1 MREDS
6 DMVYVFVGLFF
17 TIFGGLNYYV
27 GARGW
32 QWLQS
37 FTPVPVSAATYWAV
51 FWLIALS
58 FMVTRLTAGALPPA
72 VTTVLAHVSAWW
84 MAVFTI
90 AVQVLLVVDIVRL
103 LGRVAVAVAPQL
115 APARLLPDVN
125 LVQVTGTVVCAA
137 VVALVAFGA
146 WRARTPV
153 VTSYTVDIPKAAGP
167 YSELHIVVVSDLH
180 LGEIVGNSRIRRL
193 AGIVGDLDPDLVLI
207 PGDLIDDDL
216 RPFIARGMAAEL
228 AALRPRL
235 GTYASLGNH
244 DPTPDRLA
252 AYREALAPAGIKLLA
267 DEYVLSTM
275 RFTSPFATTVR
286 CRAVPAL
293 RRNRFRTCWPGSIA
307 PDRLSSW
314 TASRTGSA
322 RRRPPE
328 STCKCPAIRTAASL
342 PGNLVTARCTSSTGA
357 TCRKARPIRRHRRLR
372 HVGTAD
378 PHRQPAGS
386 RQHHRALFA
395 AGGTRRVANEA
406 APVQRWRCAH
416 MLRFDNLA
424 PDESDLLIA
433 WLTSD
438 TWHYC
443 KTQRQCLIFA
453 SMPRI
458 AAAVTANRR
467 CSG

>member
-1 MREDS
+1 MDAPVTSYRSESRPESRPGVRPRLYSCRPMREDS

-267 DEYVLSTM
+267 DEYVLVDDAFYIAARHDSALP
-275 RFTSPFATTVR
+275 R
-286 CRAVPAL
+286 RAGIAAQPLPDVLAGVDRTRPIIL
-293 RRNRFRTCWPGSIA
+293 MDHQPNRLG
-307 PDRLSSW
+307 
-314 TASRTGSA
+314 
-322 RRRPPE
+322 E
-328 STCKCPAIRTAASL
+328 AAAAGVDLQVSGHTHRGQIF
-342 PGNLVTARCTSSTGA
+342 PGNLVTRAMYELDWGYLQKGTTHFVVTVGYG
-357 TCRKARPIRRHRRLR
+357 TWGPPIRIGNRPEVVSITVRFSPREERAVSPTKRRPFNDGGVPTCSASTTSLR
-372 HVGTAD
+372 MNPT
-378 PHRQPAGS
+378 
-386 RQHHRALFA
+386 
-395 AGGTRRVANEA
+395 
-406 APVQRWRCAH
+406 C
-416 MLRFDNLA
+416 
-424 PDESDLLIA
+424 
-433 WLTSD
+433 
-438 TWHYC
+438 
-443 KTQRQCLIFA
+443 
-453 SMPRI
+453 
-458 AAAVTANRR
+458 
-467 CSG
+467 